1 VRPGAP
7 APSTRRAALRTA
19 LWLVPL
25 AAAALAV
32 PAVLERLG
40 LRDVSWAPDPSGEP
54 ASFDARDPRGLDS
67 PSTPEA
73 SPCTP
78 ATSG

>member
-1 VRPGAP
+1 VTPGAP
-7 APSTRRAALRTA
+7 ATSTRRAALRTA

-25 AAAALAV
+25 AAAALAA
-32 PAVLERLG
+32 PALLERLG

-54 ASFDARDPRGLDS
+54 PPFDGRDPRGLNS
-67 PSTPEA
+67 PSIPEA
-73 SPCTP
+73 STCTP